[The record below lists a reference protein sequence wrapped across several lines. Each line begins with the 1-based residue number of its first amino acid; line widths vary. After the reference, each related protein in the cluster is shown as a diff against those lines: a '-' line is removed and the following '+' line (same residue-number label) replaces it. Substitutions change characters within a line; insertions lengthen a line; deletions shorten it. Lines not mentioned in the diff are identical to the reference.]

1 MDKYEIVELA
11 VNELHKCESFWDNG
25 GNSEDSRLAK
35 LMKSG
40 ERKAFAYKTG
50 NDYVGG
56 CAISIRS
63 NEFGEY
69 GHFSYFSVRND
80 LRNKGIG
87 SRILDFA
94 MNYLRENGIKTMRLN
109 VYKDNPSAIR
119 LYERNG
125 FVYAEDLTP
134 EKIAMIKTL

>member
-1 MDKYEIVELA
+1 LT

-25 GNSEDSRLAK
+25 GSSDDSRLAK

-40 ERKAFAYKTG
+40 ERKAFAYKIG

-63 NEFGEY
+63 NEFDKY
-69 GHFSYFSVRND
+69 GHFSYFSVRSD

-87 SRILDFA
+87 SCILGFA
-94 MNYLRENGIKTMRLN
+94 INYLRENGIKTMRLN
-109 VYKDNPSAIR
+109 VYKDNPSAIK

-134 EKIAMIKTL
+134 EKIAMIKTI